1 MSSHRKNSFQF
12 EISFNFYGGLYG
24 FFQVSKYHDECVR
37 RHKIVKDEM
46 GPTQDA
52 VKAVQEASL
61 ALTKAKDIL
70 RQKTAEL
77 EKLKQ
82 QQGSTGA
89 GASGSGPPPNQKE
102 IEKSEAKHRK
112 AQEDYKVIHSLAT
125 NSILFC

>member
-1 MSSHRKNSFQF
+1 
-12 EISFNFYGGLYG
+12 
-24 FFQVSKYHDECVR
+24 
-37 RHKIVKDEM
+37 M

-77 EKLKQ
+77 EKLRQ

-112 AQEDYKVIHSLAT
+112 AQEDYKVIQWCCVTELKVPSSGTSSNFDGTGTELVSFQKWW
-125 NSILFC
+125 NLS

>member
-1 MSSHRKNSFQF
+1 
-12 EISFNFYGGLYG
+12 
-24 FFQVSKYHDECVR
+24 
-37 RHKIVKDEM
+37 M

-89 GASGSGPPPNQKE
+89 SASGPPPNQKE

-112 AQEDYKVIHSLAT
+112 AQEDYKVIQPGH
-125 NSILFC
+125 

>member
-1 MSSHRKNSFQF
+1 
-12 EISFNFYGGLYG
+12 
-24 FFQVSKYHDECVR
+24 
-37 RHKIVKDEM
+37 M

-82 QQGSTGA
+82 GSTGA

-112 AQEDYKVIHSLAT
+112 AQEDYKVIQSGH
-125 NSILFC
+125 

>member
-1 MSSHRKNSFQF
+1 
-12 EISFNFYGGLYG
+12 
-24 FFQVSKYHDECVR
+24 
-37 RHKIVKDEM
+37 M

-82 QQGSTGA
+82 QQQGSIGA
-89 GASGSGPPPNQKE
+89 SGSGSGPPPNQKE

-112 AQEDYKVIHSLAT
+112 AQEDYKARLE
-125 NSILFC
+125 

>member
-12 EISFNFYGGLYG
+12 EISFNFYGGLYD
-24 FFQVSKYHDECVR
+24 FFQVSKSHDECVR

-70 RQKTAEL
+70 RQKTTEL
-77 EKLKQ
+77 EKLR
-82 QQGSTGA
+82 QQGPTGA
-89 GASGSGPPPNQKE
+89 GASGPPPNQKE

-112 AQEDYKVIHSLAT
+112 AQEDYKVGS
-125 NSILFC
+125 FFVRF

>member
-1 MSSHRKNSFQF
+1 MSSNRNLFQLLW
-12 EISFNFYGGLYG
+12 GLSG

-37 RHKIVKDEM
+37 RHKVVKEEM

-77 EKLKQ
+77 EKLRQ

-112 AQEDYKVIHSLAT
+112 AQEDYKVIQPGH
-125 NSILFC
+125 